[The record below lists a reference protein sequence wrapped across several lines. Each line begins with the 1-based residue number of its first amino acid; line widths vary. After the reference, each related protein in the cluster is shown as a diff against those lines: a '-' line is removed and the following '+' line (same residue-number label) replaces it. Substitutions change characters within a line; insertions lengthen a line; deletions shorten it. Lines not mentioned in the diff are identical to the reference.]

1 MWTPESLAAC
11 KSPTDSVKKSG
22 EHEHEDVDMRGVWSS
37 RPGDT
42 SNLHR
47 MESLLQ
53 KPPRETRGGEG
64 GRGRGN
70 EGERN
75 RRAARPIIIVI
86 KAD

>member
-11 KSPTDSVKKSG
+11 KSPTDSVKKNG

-37 RPGDT
+37 RGT
-42 SNLHR
+42 
-47 MESLLQ
+47 LQ
-53 KPPRETRGGEG
+53 ICTGWNHYFKNRRGKQEEE
-64 GRGRGN
+64 R
-70 EGERN
+70 EGEQGRN